1 MLFLCHLVFLARRSS
16 MAGTGEQN
24 VLLRRRQITPQN
36 STNTG
41 AELLLK
47 AKQFVQHGR
56 APRRPSRVLA
66 DPTRTHRTNLWTR
79 DILVAVRFSVRG
91 VCLAIRRALM
101 QIQGD
106 LIFLPE
112 DFPVSRGPPGDS
124 GNHSECSNSFS
135 VQTRRCH
142 WA

>member
-1 MLFLCHLVFLARRSS
+1 

-56 APRRPSRVLA
+56 APQRPSRVLA
-66 DPTRTHRTNLWTR
+66 DPTRTHRTNLWTG

-112 DFPVSRGPPGDS
+112 DFPVSRGPLGTLAITPS
-124 GNHSECSNSFS
+124 APTPSPC
-135 VQTRRCH
+135 RRAVVIGHERYAKQFVSCI
-142 WA
+142 